1 MEKKIVKNQIINLLE
16 NITEQ
21 AETILSYEQHIPKIE
36 LDIIS
41 SNIRNLYENIYFL
54 TKLNNAS
61 LPNIL
66 KDNEEIPRQ
75 IIEKTEIIF
84 EEKKTEIV
92 ENILIEEPQKEEYV
106 LPKIE
111 KVEEKVVKQTYISP
125 TIEKN
130 IYIKKEETPRQTE
143 VEQNIK
149 QEKQSKTQK
158 PKSST
163 PLDLFGDSSAILKDK
178 FVSETTVNEKL
189 HSEEETSLISKIQK
203 EGLKDLKSAIGI
215 NEKFLFINELFDG
228 NMQDYND
235 TISNLNENCS
245 NIEEAH
251 KLLKILKNKYNWDT
265 NRSSYNLLKSL
276 VERRF

>member
-106 LPKIE
+106 LPKI
-111 KVEEKVVKQTYISP
+111 IS
-125 TIEKN
+125 
-130 IYIKKEETPRQTE
+130 
-143 VEQNIK
+143 
-149 QEKQSKTQK
+149 
-158 PKSST
+158 
-163 PLDLFGDSSAILKDK
+163 
-178 FVSETTVNEKL
+178 
-189 HSEEETSLISKIQK
+189 
-203 EGLKDLKSAIGI
+203 
-215 NEKFLFINELFDG
+215 
-228 NMQDYND
+228 
-235 TISNLNENCS
+235 
-245 NIEEAH
+245 
-251 KLLKILKNKYNWDT
+251 
-265 NRSSYNLLKSL
+265 
-276 VERRF
+276 